1 MTAQLQL
8 DLARPAHP
16 AATTGKPS
24 SWKQGMLAL
33 ARGTLLWTPVW
44 VPLVFLGQLVGLGL
58 LPAQAE
64 GARLDRAQFEV
75 EQRVEALQHERDQL
89 AEDARM
95 LSDEVYQERVRR
107 SLVDPAAAPLTLERA
122 RAASRQ

>member
-1 MTAQLQL
+1 MAAQLQL
-8 DLARPAHP
+8 DLSRPAQP
-16 AATTGKPS
+16 TATTPTT
-24 SWKQGMLAL
+24 WKARLLAL
-33 ARGTLLWTPVW
+33 ARGALLWTPVW

-58 LPAQAE
+58 LPAQVEA
-64 GARLDRAQFEV
+64 ARLDRAQGEV
-75 EQRVEALQHERDQL
+75 EQRVEALQRERDQL